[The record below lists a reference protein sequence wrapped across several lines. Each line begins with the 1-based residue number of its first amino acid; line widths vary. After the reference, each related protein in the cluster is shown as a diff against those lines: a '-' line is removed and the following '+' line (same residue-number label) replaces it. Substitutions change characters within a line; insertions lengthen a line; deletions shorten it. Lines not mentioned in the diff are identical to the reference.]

1 MAEQIKDTAIQ
12 QKKPVIFFIPT
23 LDVGG
28 AERACLHYV
37 NNLQAVRPILVLQFK
52 RGLLLK
58 EIRPG
63 ITVLELNT
71 STPEQFYRR
80 WPRWLHL
87 FYHSYALLKQARRLS
102 ILAEQNRC
110 SAVISFITI
119 SNIIAVC
126 AKIFFKPQLKVII
139 NVQDVTSQIIKHSE
153 LDRYKR
159 FLLYWLVRILYPKA
173 DSIIAVAQG
182 IKKDL
187 IEHFRIPEDK
197 ITVLQNPIDIK
208 ELKRRAAEPVHC
220 SWCTSKE
227 GPLVIAVG
235 RLVKLKGFDML
246 IRAFAQL
253 PREIN
258 ARLIIIG
265 DGKERLA
272 LQTLIEQLGLQ
283 DRVKLLGLQE
293 NPWKYMAYADVFV
306 LSSLTEGLPNVI
318 GEALALGIP
327 ILATDCSLGVREY
340 LEDGKYG
347 LLVPP
352 GKSEALVQG
361 IARLLSNELLRKE
374 LAQLVQKRAAQ
385 FDLSVTVQNYEI
397 FLERIV

>member
-1 MAEQIKDTAIQ
+1 MAEQIKDTARQ

-28 AERACLHYV
+28 AERVCLHYV
-37 NNLQAVRPILVLQFK
+37 NNLQAAHPILVLQFK

-58 EIRPG
+58 EISPG
-63 ITVLELNT
+63 VTVLELNI
-71 STPEQFYRR
+71 SAPEQFYRC

-87 FYHSYALLKQARRLS
+87 FYHSYALLKQARKLS
-102 ILAEQNRC
+102 ILAGQNRC

-119 SNIIAVC
+119 PNIIAVC

-139 NVQDVTSQIIKHSE
+139 NVHDVTSQIIKHSE

-173 DSIIAVAQG
+173 DSIIAVARG

-235 RLVKLKGFDML
+235 RLVKLKGFDIL

-253 PREIN
+253 PRGIN

-265 DGKERLA
+265 DGEERLA
-272 LQTLIEQLGLQ
+272 LQKLIEQLGLQ
-283 DRVKLLGLQE
+283 DRVKLLGFQE

-327 ILATDCSLGVREY
+327 VLATDCSPGVREY

>member
-1 MAEQIKDTAIQ
+1 MAKQIKDTAIQ
-12 QKKPVIFFIPT
+12 QKKPVILFIPT

-28 AERACLHYV
+28 AERVCLHYV
-37 NNLQAVRPILVLQFK
+37 NNLQAVHPILVLQFK

-63 ITVLELNT
+63 VTVLELNI
-71 STPEQFYRR
+71 SAPEQLYRR

-87 FYHSYALLKQARRLS
+87 FYHSYALLKQARKLS
-102 ILAEQNRC
+102 ILAGQNRC

-119 SNIIAVC
+119 PNIIAIC
-126 AKIFFKPQLKVII
+126 AKIFFKPKLKVII
-139 NVQDVTSQIIKHSE
+139 NVHDVTSQIIKHSG

-187 IEHFRIPEDK
+187 IEHFRIPEGK

-208 ELKRRAAEPVHC
+208 ELKRRAAEPVSC

-235 RLVKLKGFDML
+235 RLVKLKGFDIL
-246 IRAFAQL
+246 IRAFTQL

-265 DGKERLA
+265 DGEERLA
-272 LQTLIEQLGLQ
+272 LQKLIEQLGLQ
-283 DRVKLLGLQE
+283 DRVKLLGFQE

-327 ILATDCSLGVREY
+327 VLATDCSPGVREY
-340 LEDGKYG
+340 LEDGKHG

-352 GKSEALVQG
+352 RESEALAQG
-361 IARLLSNELLRKE
+361 IARLLSNEPLRKE
-374 LAQLVQKRAAQ
+374 LAQSGQKRAAQ
-385 FDLSVTVQNYEI
+385 FDLPTAVQNYEI
-397 FLERIV
+397 LLERIV